1 MLNHNTDYD
10 LFDLAACAAH
20 INNDTDQDLAT
31 IALAIHHVEDN

>member
-20 INNDTDQDLAT
+20 INDTDQDLAT
-31 IALAIHHVEDN
+31 IALAIHHVEEN